1 MAELSERIRN
11 SAVLAK
17 ALKYFS
23 RAHIAVYR
31 RTNGKLG
38 AKLLWFPA
46 ALLTTTG
53 RKSGEP
59 RTTATLCLRD
69 GEKVILP
76 ASFGGRDGSPLWYLN
91 LKANPAVR
99 VQVRDQHLAM
109 TARDATEEERRRYW
123 PVLIKMYPP
132 YKSYRDA
139 TDRVIPLVVC
149 EPAARPRTPGPTAAP
164 SRAGR

>member
-11 SAVLAK
+11 SGVLAT

-31 RTNGKLG
+31 RTNGRLG

-46 ALLTTTG
+46 ALVTTTG
-53 RKSGEP
+53 RKSGQP

-69 GEKVILP
+69 GAKVILP
-76 ASFGGRDGSPLWYLN
+76 ASFGGRDRNPLWYLN
-91 LKANPAVR
+91 LKADPAVR
-99 VQVRDQHLAM
+99 VQVRDEHLTM
-109 TARDATEEERRRYW
+109 TARDATDEECRRYW

-132 YKSYRDA
+132 YKGYRDA
-139 TDRVIPLVVC
+139 ADRKIPLVVC
-149 EPAARPRTPGPTAAP
+149 EPGQAP
-164 SRAGR
+164 

>member
-11 SAVLAK
+11 STVLAK

-31 RTNGKLG
+31 RTNGRLG

-53 RKSGEP
+53 RKSGES

-76 ASFGGRDGSPLWYLN
+76 ASFGGRDRDPLWYLN

-99 VQVRDQHLAM
+99 VQVRAEHLDM
-109 TARDATEEERRRYW
+109 TARDATDEERRRYW

-132 YKSYRDA
+132 YKGYRDA

-149 EPAARPRTPGPTAAP
+149 EPAT
-164 SRAGR
+164 

>member
-76 ASFGGRDGSPLWYLN
+76 ASFGGRDRDPLWYLN
-91 LKANPAVR
+91 LKATPEVR
-99 VQVRDQHLAM
+99 VQVRDQHLTM
-109 TARDATEEERRRYW
+109 MARDATDEERRRYW

-132 YKSYRDA
+132 YKGYRDA
-139 TDRVIPLVVC
+139 ADRVIPLVVC
-149 EPAARPRTPGPTAAP
+149 EPVQAP
-164 SRAGR
+164 

>member
-1 MAELSERIRN
+1 MVDVAEKIRN
-11 SAVLAK
+11 SGALAL

-23 RAHIAVYR
+23 RAHVAVYQ

-38 AKLLWFPA
+38 AQLLWFPA

-53 RKSGEP
+53 RKSGES

-69 GEKVILP
+69 GERVVLP
-76 ASFGGRDGSPLWYLN
+76 ASFGGRDGNPAWYLN

-99 VQVRDQHLAM
+99 VQVRDQHLSM
-109 TARDATEEERRRYW
+109 TARDATGEERRRYW
-123 PVLIKMYPP
+123 PVLVKMYPP
-132 YKSYRDA
+132 YKGYRDA

-149 EPAARPRTPGPTAAP
+149 EPDQAP
-164 SRAGR
+164 

>member
-1 MAELSERIRN
+1 MAELPERIRN

-76 ASFGGRDGSPLWYLN
+76 ASFGGRDRDPLWYLN
-91 LKANPAVR
+91 LKATPEVR
-99 VQVRDQHLAM
+99 VQVRDQHLTM
-109 TARDATEEERRRYW
+109 MARDATDEERRRYW

-132 YKSYRDA
+132 YKGYRDA
-139 TDRVIPLVVC
+139 ADRVIPLVVC
-149 EPAARPRTPGPTAAP
+149 EPVQAP
-164 SRAGR
+164 